1 MKKSIIAI
9 AIAAVTAAPMAANAT
24 VTTYAQVQ
32 AEITSSDDGT
42 DSTISMGDN
51 ARGRVGMKGS
61 EELGNGMTMI
71 GKAEFKM
78 DTADGDAGTATDTTD
93 TDPKVDAQGISLQ
106 KREMMVGL
114 KAGWGT
120 FAMGR
125 LKPAYKYAGGV
136 KYDAFVATAL
146 EARGVTMSGK
156 VGTGKA
162 MGHNSFASDTVGVYL
177 MGGKLSI
184 NYGVDEAT
192 AASST
197 DGNMGDLAIA
207 YKHKMGKKNEI
218 QVAHVTTGGDAAP
231 TAEYSATKVAGKF
244 GAIKFQVESI
254 DDAGDKG
261 TNLFVAYSMKA
272 AGGNVVIQGGQSD
285 FDTMTDATTDVTV
298 GYIKKFTKKARWFA
312 GVRSTDGDSEATVVT
327 YGMRFDY

>member
-1 MKKSIIAI
+1 MNKTIIAI
-9 AIAAVTAAPMAANAT
+9 AVAAVAAAPMAANAA

-32 AEITSSDDGT
+32 AEITSTDNGT

-51 ARGRVGMKGS
+51 ARGRLGFKGS

-71 GKAEFKM
+71 GKMEFKV

-136 KYDAFVATAL
+136 KYDAFVTTAL
-146 EARGVTMSGK
+146 ESRGVIMSGK

-162 MGHNSFASDTVGVYL
+162 MGHNSFSSDTVGVYL
-177 MGGKLSI
+177 MGGKLAI

-192 AASST
+192 AASDT
-197 DGNMGDLAIA
+197 DGNMGDLAIS

-218 QVAHVTTGGDAAP
+218 VVAHVSQGDP
-231 TAEYSATKVAGKF
+231 GDYTATKVGGKF
-244 GAIKFQVESI
+244 GAIKFQIEAT
-254 DDAGDKG
+254 DTG
-261 TNLFVAYSMKA
+261 TATNTHAFIAYGMKA
-272 AGGNVVIQGGQSD
+272 AGGKVVFQGGTVTGDSD
-285 FDTMTDATTDVTV
+285 DTTDITV

-312 GVRSTDGDSEATVVT
+312 GARVTTYDVAADDDTVLT

>member
-1 MKKSIIAI
+1 MNKSIIAI
-9 AIAAVTAAPMAANAT
+9 AIAAVVAAPMAANAA
-24 VTTYAQVQ
+24 VTTYAQLQ

-51 ARGRVGMKGS
+51 ARGRIGFKGS

-78 DTADGDAGTATDTTD
+78 DTADGDASKSTALTSDG
-93 TDPKVDAQGISLQ
+93 KASAVSLQ

-156 VGTGKA
+156 VGTGNA

-231 TAEYSATKVAGKF
+231 AKEYSATKVAGKF
-244 GAIKFQVESI
+244 GAIKFQVESV

-261 TNLFVAYSMKA
+261 TNLFVAYGMKA

-285 FDTMTDATTDVTV
+285 FDSMTDATTDITV